1 MYLILMR
8 VALLFN
14 FIELSSFGLEL
25 DFKGHECLSDSILDV
40 DQQPIELVLPGI
52 YLSCGLLLEVL
63 LLALQSMIF
72 FI

>member
-1 MYLILMR
+1 MYLILMC

-14 FIELSSFGLEL
+14 FVELSSFCLEL
-25 DFKGHECLSDSILDV
+25 DFKRHKCLSDSSLDV
-40 DQQPIELVLPGI
+40 EQQPIELVFPGI
-52 YLSCGLLLEVL
+52 YLSGGLFLEVL